1 MNISEIEDFAD
12 VLHLKGNDRD
22 RICTTLA
29 NFPPPCTSR
38 GMFAT
43 GVLEAVARK
52 CGQTVADEIR
62 ERAGY
67 PANITS
73 FFLYPHQNFY
83 RLFYASAVAMYP
95 NESMG
100 VGMRRIAESFYPI
113 FSETLVG
120 RTMGALI
127 GKTPETVLR
136 RFVEAYKIATPWN
149 EHVISAGTIA
159 DGVVWKCK
167 VEPCHFYPDTFS
179 GICTGMVR
187 AVTGITPQFTVLSR
201 EPATD
206 HQRLTFQIRW

>member
-12 VLHLKGNDRD
+12 VLHLRGDDRD
-22 RICTTLA
+22 RIVTTLA
-29 NFPPPCTSR
+29 NFPEACASR

-43 GVLEAVARK
+43 GVLEAVART
-52 CGQTVADEIR
+52 CGQYVADGIR

-73 FFLYPHQNFY
+73 FVLYPHLDFY

-95 NESMG
+95 DEAMG

-127 GKTPETVLR
+127 GKTPEVVLR

-149 EHVISAGTIA
+149 EHVISSGTVA
-159 DGVVWKCK
+159 NGVLWKCK
-167 VEPCHFYPDTFS
+167 VEPCHFYPDTFA

-187 AVTGITPQFTVLSR
+187 AVTGITPQFAVLSR
-201 EPATD
+201 EPARD